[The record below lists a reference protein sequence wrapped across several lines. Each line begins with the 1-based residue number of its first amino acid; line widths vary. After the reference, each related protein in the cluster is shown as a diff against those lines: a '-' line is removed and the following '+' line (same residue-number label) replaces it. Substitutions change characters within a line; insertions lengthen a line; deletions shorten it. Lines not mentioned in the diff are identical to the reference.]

1 MKSNSK
7 TKSKSKNESK
17 NKNREE
23 SSSLDLGL
31 ELTCNSKVGWAF
43 SMPIEKTCIG
53 RTGVC
58 SRLCYGRGIRYRS
71 SGQTEKRERNFR
83 TVELLLK
90 LGGPELLA
98 ENLIHLIDLARPI
111 DYLSA
116 KYAGQKTV
124 VPWSLRLND
133 VGDVHSDEYVQAWKL
148 AVEARPNCSVWLYTR
163 SFELSASLLE
173 LVTLPNCQGFLSVDS
188 ENYKE
193 ALVVFATAP
202 NVWKLALL
210 QEKEEDMSVEAIE
223 AVKSALSNYVSSKSL
238 LPDRGSSSSSET
250 RGIVF
255 PYHHGGRHVKPIE
268 CLSDGLVV
276 CPQILGAYELQS
288 NAHLPKPCQLCR
300 LCLPAIVPF

>member
-7 TKSKSKNESK
+7 SKIKGK
-17 NKNREE
+17 NKNRDE

-43 SMPIEKTCIG
+43 SMPIENTCIG
-53 RTGVC
+53 RTSIC
-58 SRLCYGRGIRYRS
+58 SRLCYGKGIRYRS
-71 SGQTEKRERNFR
+71 SGQTAKRERNYR
-83 TVELLLK
+83 TVELLLR
-90 LGGPELLA
+90 LGGPELLSQ
-98 ENLIHLIDLARPI
+98 NLIHLIDLARPI

-133 VGDVHSDEYVQAWKL
+133 VGDMHDDEYVQAWKL
-148 AVEARPNCSVWLYTR
+148 AVEARPHCSVWLYTR
-163 SFELSASLLE
+163 SFDLSESLLE
-173 LVTLPNCQGFLSVDS
+173 LVKLTNCQGFLSVDS

-193 ALVVFATAP
+193 ALAVFATAP
-202 NVWKLALL
+202 DVWKLALL
-210 QEKEEDMSVEAIE
+210 QEKEEDMSVEAIK
-223 AVKSALSNYVSSKSL
+223 AVTHALAAYASS
-238 LPDRGSSSSSET
+238 RSSSSSDT

-268 CLSDGLVV
+268 GLSDGLVV
-276 CPQILGAYELQS
+276 CPQILGAYELES

-300 LCLPAIVPF
+300 LCLPGIVPF